1 MPPKYVRFVLTSTRG
16 CYRGTEGEV
25 QHMSQKA
32 TVWRHKA
39 CNHCLQ
45 VFRLY
50 RVNTQVDSQ
59 PFFTMAI
66 HAIFAPESFQYRPRQ
81 MLKACLTRPEYA
93 YETLAFGQMG
103 LSQVC
108 SLLLPWNCHLNFT
121 VKRRRFELEGHVT

>member
-1 MPPKYVRFVLTSTRG
+1 
-16 CYRGTEGEV
+16 
-25 QHMSQKA
+25 MSQKA